1 MRRGI
6 RGRVRGVLIAGSL
19 LVLALTP
26 GVALASQEPAPPSS
40 VPNLA
45 GRWELNVQASDPPPG
60 AMGAPGEGD
69 EGRRGGGSPGGRGGG
84 GAGGGMGRGG
94 GGRGGR
100 GGMGGDTGRGGGSQE
115 SSAAREEMSR
125 VLEAPRLLLIVQ
137 HEASLSLT
145 DEEGRV
151 LSLKPDGTKVKEQ
164 RAGSTTERTTRWDGR
179 SLVIS
184 MKLGSGAKV
193 TQTFTKI
200 SDGLQLLVVT
210 KVEGGRTPGPME
222 IKRVYDQALQLN

>member
-1 MRRGI
+1 
-6 RGRVRGVLIAGSL
+6 
-19 LVLALTP
+19 
-26 GVALASQEPAPPSS
+26 
-40 VPNLA
+40 
-45 GRWELNVQASDPPPG
+45 
-60 AMGAPGEGD
+60 
-69 EGRRGGGSPGGRGGG
+69 
-84 GAGGGMGRGG
+84 MGRGG
-94 GGRGGR
+94 GGMGGR

-179 SLVIS
+179 SLVTS

-193 TQTFTKI
+193 IQTFTKI